1 MWFTFIPCERRSYNN
16 TYKGQMLLFYNCIC
30 PTPNMKV
37 FKVVAIGR

>member
-1 MWFTFIPCERRSYNN
+1 MWFTFIPCGRRSYNN

-37 FKVVAIGR
+37 FKVMAIGR